1 MDNPA
6 RWSHFQHDADI
17 GVRGCGPTIET
28 AFEQA
33 ALAMTA
39 VMTDPWLVKAE
50 TEIRLHCEAPDVEL
64 LLVDWLNAL
73 IYQMSIRKI
82 LFSRFDVDIEP
93 GHLHA
98 TAWGEKIDLHKHQ
111 PVVEIKGATYTTLSV
126 HQDEQGNWHAQTV
139 VDV

>member
-1 MDNPA
+1 MLA
-6 RWSHFQHDADI
+6 SSWSHYEHEADI
-17 GVRGCGPTIET
+17 GVLGIGKTKAD
-28 AFEQA
+28 AFIQA

-39 VMTDPWLVKAE
+39 IITKLDTVSSE
-50 TEIRLHCEAPDVEL
+50 CRIEIDCAAPDDEL
-64 LLVDWLNAL
+64 LFVDWLNAL
-73 IYQMSIRKI
+73 IYQMSTRKI
-82 LFSRFDVDIEP
+82 LFSHFDVDIEP